1 VTEALVRTEDAVLPG
16 TPAIKVRVYR
26 PDAPQVEPA
35 TTVLWIHGGAFIG
48 GSLDMTEADAP
59 CRSFAAAGLTAVS
72 VDYRLAP
79 GFASRAQRH
88 PDAIR
93 YPLPLEDCVAAWQWA
108 ARFGSPR
115 MFVGGASA
123 GGALATTLVVRLR
136 RQAARLPDGI
146 VLAYPLLHA
155 ELPPLP
161 PQVRSSLRG
170 WRRLGTFGPR
180 SVRWM
185 GRNYVGPHG
194 LLHLDEAFPH
204 PRDCAGFPPTL
215 IVDAERDTLRAS
227 SIAFAA
233 ALQEHGV
240 PVTHLV
246 ERGAR
251 HGYLDR
257 TGGAAQCA
265 TLRRMAE
272 WMAP

>member
-1 VTEALVRTEDAVLPG
+1 MAQPG
-16 TPAIKVRVYR
+16 
-26 PDAPQVEPA
+26 E
-35 TTVLWIHGGAFIG
+35 
-48 GSLDMTEADAP
+48 
-59 CRSFAAAGLTAVS
+59 
-72 VDYRLAP
+72 
-79 GFASRAQRH
+79 
-88 PDAIR
+88 
-93 YPLPLEDCVAAWQWA
+93 
-108 ARFGSPR
+108 
-115 MFVGGASA
+115 
-123 GGALATTLVVRLR
+123 
-136 RQAARLPDGI
+136 
-146 VLAYPLLHA
+146 
-155 ELPPLP
+155 
-161 PQVRSSLRG
+161 
-170 WRRLGTFGPR
+170 
-180 SVRWM
+180 
-185 GRNYVGPHG
+185 
-194 LLHLDEAFPH
+194 HLDEAFPH